1 MAKIEQLVNKNTKI
15 GVLYGGLSNERE
27 VSLRSGK
34 NCYDALKRLGYDNC
48 ELLDV
53 DKNVA
58 KKLIENNIEVAY
70 IALHGKYGEDGC
82 IQGLLEILDIPYTGC
97 GVMASSVCMDK
108 NMTKNALKNTE
119 IPLIKSVLIKNPEEI
134 EKALDLNFPV
144 MVKPSTEGS
153 SIGMSKVNKKE
164 ELQNAIDEAF
174 KCATSVMVEE
184 FLEGISI
191 TIGVL
196 DIDKETVATPILE
209 LRPKTGWYDYKAKYT
224 KGMTEFILP
233 ANLSDNVTKK
243 AQNFAINAH
252 KNVMC
257 SGMSRVDFLVVG
269 DVPYL
274 LEINTIP
281 GMTDTSDLPAQANEM
296 GISYDNLVQIILNSS
311 KLKKY

>member
-119 IPLIKSVLIKNPEEI
+119 IPLKN
-134 EKALDLNFPV
+134 L
-144 MVKPSTEGS
+144 
-153 SIGMSKVNKKE
+153 
-164 ELQNAIDEAF
+164 
-174 KCATSVMVEE
+174 
-184 FLEGISI
+184 
-191 TIGVL
+191 VL
-196 DIDKETVATPILE
+196 DV
-209 LRPKTGWYDYKAKYT
+209 
-224 KGMTEFILP
+224 
-233 ANLSDNVTKK
+233 
-243 AQNFAINAH
+243 
-252 KNVMC
+252 
-257 SGMSRVDFLVVG
+257 
-269 DVPYL
+269 
-274 LEINTIP
+274 
-281 GMTDTSDLPAQANEM
+281 
-296 GISYDNLVQIILNSS
+296 
-311 KLKKY
+311 